1 MVYEVKVF
9 PSKSSPK
16 TCHAVVVLDGVACAC
31 SCQSWFYKNIPCYRM
46 TEIGVA
52 Q

>member
-9 PSKSSPK
+9 PSKTSSK

-31 SCQSWFYKNIPCYRM
+31 SCQSWFYKNMPCYKM
-46 TEIGVA
+46 KEIGVSE
-52 Q
+52 